1 MAAGLREQRC
11 SEGTP
16 AEKRLGPDVGASLLV
31 PFGRL
36 QKELAWEGE
45 TRSRGRHDKQLD
57 HPTSGSL
64 KFQTTAALSFTAV

>member
-1 MAAGLREQRC
+1 MAACRREQRC

-16 AEKRLGPDVGASLLV
+16 AEKRLGPDAGASLLV

-45 TRSRGRHDKQLD
+45 TRGQGRRCSGLLIPDTDLGENPCRERG
-57 HPTSGSL
+57 
-64 KFQTTAALSFTAV
+64 A